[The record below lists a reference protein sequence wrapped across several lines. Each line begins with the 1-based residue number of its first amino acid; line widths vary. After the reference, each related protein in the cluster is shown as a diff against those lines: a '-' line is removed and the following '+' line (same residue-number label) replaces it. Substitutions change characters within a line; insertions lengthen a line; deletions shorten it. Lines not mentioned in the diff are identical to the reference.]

1 MPYLLLRAKE
11 VVKGDDSSCCPI
23 GARVQIPPVNSICKQ
38 LHQWY
43 PLCPQARPLA
53 QLVESPKSGICGLT
67 VAIGHT

>member
-1 MPYLLLRAKE
+1 MPYLLLRAIKRLSR
-11 VVKGDDSSCCPI
+11 D
-23 GARVQIPPVNSICKQ
+23 SICKQ

-43 PLCPQARPLA
+43 PLCPQARLLA

>member
-43 PLCPQARPLA
+43 PFVLKLD
-53 QLVESPKSGICGLT
+53 LWLS
-67 VAIGHT
+67 